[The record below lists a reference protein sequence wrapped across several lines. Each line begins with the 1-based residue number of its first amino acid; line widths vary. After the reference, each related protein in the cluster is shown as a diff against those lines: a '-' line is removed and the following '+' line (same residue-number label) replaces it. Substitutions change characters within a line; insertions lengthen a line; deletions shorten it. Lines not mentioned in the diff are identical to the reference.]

1 MECGK
6 LTAKLRDVVPVC
18 FMVNDREVKR
28 YKNIEI
34 PAEIKHLEYCG
45 FRFDVPEDGGA
56 ITFKIWFNEGIL
68 PEIWP
73 AERERQHRTA
83 KEEPEVVIPKAT
95 PATMELRLGAT
106 GPDRK
111 TLVAVISTI
120 TGIDSRYLG
129 MPSQEYQIG
138 DYLVDREGTLTG
150 PANTDLIAALAAKGY
165 EAK

>member
-6 LTAKLRDVVPVC
+6 LTAKLRDAVPVC
-18 FMVNDREVKR
+18 FIENGREIKR
-28 YKNIEI
+28 FKNIEI
-34 PAEIKHLEYCG
+34 PEEIKHLEFSD
-45 FRFDVPEDGGA
+45 FRFDVPETGA
-56 ITFKIWFNEGIL
+56 ITFKIFFDAGIL
-68 PEIWP
+68 PETWP
-73 AERERQHRTA
+73 EKRERQHRAA
-83 KEEPEVVIPKAT
+83 KEEPEAVIPKAA
-95 PATMELRLGAT
+95 PATMELRIGAT

>member
-1 MECGK
+1 M
-6 LTAKLRDVVPVC
+6 
-18 FMVNDREVKR
+18 
-28 YKNIEI
+28 I
-34 PAEIKHLEYCG
+34 PEA
-45 FRFDVPEDGGA
+45 
-56 ITFKIWFNEGIL
+56 T
-68 PEIWP
+68 
-73 AERERQHRTA
+73 
-83 KEEPEVVIPKAT
+83 KEEPEVAIPKEA

-120 TGIDSRYLG
+120 TGNDSRYLG
-129 MPSQEYQIG
+129 MPSQAYQIG